1 MWRDGGDSRLVD
13 TADNALSSWFIS
25 AHSSLNMSMCWWRC
39 GGGGSVPEISLTHMK
54 NWMSSL
60 SRKGAEG
67 RSALCIFASQST
79 SGQIFG
85 HDSTRGDTD
94 KWLDD
99 RMECDFK
106 IIRGKIFACQL
117 QIYPLLTTCT
127 WMMMMMLMI
136 PKPGVV
142 QEYLLDVDKDN
153 VVLSARVIC
162 NLYYRAI
169 WQSAMRAKVA
179 ISSTRGHEDMSHREK
194 AEQTPHSAPWPQHR
208 YQDTSSV
215 RP

>member
-1 MWRDGGDSRLVD
+1 
-13 TADNALSSWFIS
+13 
-25 AHSSLNMSMCWWRC
+25 
-39 GGGGSVPEISLTHMK
+39 MK

-117 QIYPLLTTCT
+117 QIWPLLTTST
-127 WMMMMMLMI
+127 WMMMLMI
-136 PKPGVV
+136 PKPGVL

-194 AEQTPHSAPWPQHR
+194 AEQTPHSAPWPPYR